1 MSNGS
6 ELVSEFCRR
15 AEAVGALVRSFTRF
29 AELRSA
35 FEEWVAAN
43 PSATIAVSN
52 GALVQRLV
60 GDAAVA
66 GTRIVDARD
75 PRALATC
82 ALGITGA
89 RAAIAE
95 TGTLVLDSSL
105 ERTRL
110 VSLLPEIHL
119 AIVRSDQ
126 VVADLTAHF
135 ESLGS
140 DPPAAITMITGPSRT
155 ADIELTLAIGVHGPR
170 ECWIWIVEDAEDSGA
185 GRSEVLTPESVE

>member
-1 MSNGS
+1 MRDWS

-15 AEAVGALVRSFTRF
+15 AEAVGAQVRGFARF
-29 AELRSA
+29 AELRLA
-35 FEEWVAAN
+35 FAEWVAAN
-43 PSATIAVSN
+43 PNARIAVST
-52 GALVQRLV
+52 GAFVQRLV
-60 GDAAVA
+60 SDVA
-66 GTRIVDARD
+66 IAESQLVDARD
-75 PRALATC
+75 PRALASC

-95 TGTLVLDSSL
+95 TGTLVLDASL
-105 ERTRL
+105 ERARL

-126 VVADLTAHF
+126 VVADLTEHF

-140 DPPAAITMITGPSRT
+140 TPPAAITMITGPSRT

-170 ECWIWIVEDAEDSGA
+170 ECWIWIVEDAEDSEA
-185 GRSEVLTPESVE
+185 ARSDVVTPGSVE